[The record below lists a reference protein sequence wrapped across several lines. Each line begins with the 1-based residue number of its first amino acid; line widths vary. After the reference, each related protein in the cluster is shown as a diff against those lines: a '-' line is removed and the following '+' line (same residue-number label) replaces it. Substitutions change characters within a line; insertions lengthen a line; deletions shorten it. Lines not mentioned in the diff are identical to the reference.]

1 MNAVWL
7 SYQIFLVHSV
17 SHSSRQTI
25 LLSQTSNTL
34 PQSSLLPYN
43 PAFYVTERIEG
54 FRRQFQQAPISS
66 SYPLTP
72 VPTCSVLLCPL
83 LLWVNCPYS
92 YLRPTRP
99 CLHQISTLLPV
110 QSICP
115 DDSPSLLHHSVFS
128 LCSIFPMAYKYTF
141 ISSTLEFF
149 LKNSFTLPSLLA
161 ITSSLCSCLKQKNP
175 ERDLYISWI

>member
-1 MNAVWL
+1 ML
-7 SYQIFLVHSV
+7 SGYHIRSSWYTQSPTLLDKPFSFLRPPTLSPNPHSYLITL
-17 SHSSRQTI
+17 HSMSLRELRASEDSFNK
-25 LLSQTSNTL
+25 LLSL
-34 PQSSLLPYN
+34 PPILSHLCP
-43 PAFYVTERIEG
+43 PAL
-54 FRRQFQQAPISS
+54 S
-66 SYPLTP
+66 
-72 VPTCSVLLCPL
+72 CSAPL

-92 YLRPTRP
+92 YLRPTCP